1 VHVPRPCSTG
11 GGGGGLVY
19 GNNMPVSSTASYTV
33 VVGAAGRGPGVA
45 GKGGNSYFVNSTFL
59 FAEGGTGGQDAGGAG
74 GNWTCSTADC
84 YGNLGGTGE
93 GVQQA
98 ANRVP

>member
-1 VHVPRPCSTG
+1 
-11 GGGGGLVY
+11 
-19 GNNMPVSSTASYTV
+19 MPVSSTASYTV